1 MNNNSNNCGDCGTTC
16 SECGRPWAICKQDGG
31 CGCNKCKDIK
41 FCEYGRMAN
50 GCIREKQP
58 GCPMQAVIP
67 SVTVES
73 IEGIKNLA
81 DCLVHVSDI
90 NTTFYIDDKHR
101 PIITWAGP
109 IDIPGYDMEGNPNNY
124 RDQIV
129 TDTANQIAVIYDRS
143 GKGYIFGLVENIDL
157 QEQVNN
163 KLDAMAEDGTLQE
176 IISEYLNSTAVFGF
190 DTVADMK
197 SATNLIDGSFACTLG
212 YHAKNDGG
220 GALYKIRTITNDD
233 VVDEATIVAMNDSQN
248 NLIAE
253 LVLDVEPN
261 VNQFGAYGDGTH
273 DDTTAIQKAFNC
285 TKIKTLAFIGR
296 CTYLI
301 NDAVTL
307 TNKILLKGNKAVI
320 KAGSANAKLVFS
332 GSGLDSY
339 QAGEYLWFDGD
350 YKANIGI
357 EVSGCRGL
365 KASQIY
371 VRNVCQK
378 GIYVHKDPVTGFG
391 SIRLEQF
398 SIENVV
404 ETTEQFNAVANS
416 IGLDIDNTDS
426 EIYDGNIK
434 EFKIAI
440 KCQSSTLIDGVHAW
454 NYHDDFVADSIM
466 VDAYGGVRVTNS
478 YCDGLPIFVKQNIT
492 SQYTN
497 TVIDNCIFNFGISQN
512 VDTTPYVIYK
522 GADDKANI
530 TNCSIDCSYKLVNWP
545 VANTFEN
552 VFENNNFCVRAYFVN
567 YYKGSLTD
575 ENIGTLEY
583 ERIGDI
589 VEYNFT
595 GVGTASS
602 DASFTEHLPV
612 WAWPKHNTRMVL
624 TTVAGTY
631 PRFTITN
638 IGEVM
643 QITCSAWANGSAS
656 AVARYK
662 IQSPTNE

>member
-1 MNNNSNNCGDCGTTC
+1 MKNFSFINFLPPWVETNIQPAFYDKESGSVLQQTARMYAKVNQLVRHFNCLSKETKETVD
-16 SECGRPWAICKQDGG
+16 EYIAKFVEL
-31 CGCNKCKDIK
+31 KD
-41 FCEYGRMAN
+41 FVDTYFE
-50 GCIREKQP
+50 
-58 GCPMQAVIP
+58 
-67 SVTVES
+67 
-73 IEGIKNLA
+73 NL
-81 DCLVHVSDI
+81 DV
-90 NTTFYIDDKHR
+90 
-101 PIITWAGP
+101 
-109 IDIPGYDMEGNPNNY
+109 
-124 RDQIV
+124 
-129 TDTANQIAVIYDRS
+129 
-143 GKGYIFGLVENIDL
+143 
-157 QEQVNN
+157 QEEINN
-163 KLDAMAEDGTLQE
+163 KLDDMVEAGTLQE

-212 YHAKNDGG
+212 YHTKNDGG
-220 GALYKIRTITNDD
+220 GALYKIRNVTNDD
-233 VVDEATIVAMNDSQN
+233 VIDEATIIEMNDSQN
-248 NLIAE
+248 TLVAE
-253 LVLDVEPN
+253 LILDVEPN

-320 KAGSANAKLVFS
+320 KAGTANAKLVFS
-332 GSGLDSY
+332 GSGLESY

-365 KASQIY
+365 RASQIY

-398 SIENVV
+398 SIENVI
-404 ETTEQFNAVANS
+404 ETTAQYNAVANS
-416 IGLDIDNTDS
+416 IGIDIENTDS
-426 EIYDGNIK
+426 EIYDGNVK

-440 KCQSSTLIDGVHAW
+440 KCLSSTLIDGVHAW

-492 SQYTN
+492 TQYTN

-512 VDTTPYVIYK
+512 VDTIPYVIYK
-522 GADDKANI
+522 GANDKANI
-530 TNCSIDCSYKLVNWP
+530 TNCSIDCSYKTGNWP

-552 VFENNNFCVRAYFVN
+552 VFENNNFCVRAYFEN
-567 YYKGSLTD
+567 YYKGTLTD

-583 ERIGDI
+583 ERIGDV

-602 DASFTEHLPV
+602 GASFAERLPL
-612 WAWPKHNTRMVL
+612 WARPKHNTRMVL
-624 TTVAGTY
+624 TTVADIY

-638 IGEVM
+638 NGEVI
-643 QITCSAWANGSAS
+643 QITCSAWANGSTS
-656 AVARYK
+656 AIARYNM
-662 IQSPTNE
+662 QSPTNE